1 MELFQ
6 HMFKKI
12 ISALKVNVCSGR
24 LLDQRK
30 QNFAARSRVILIIK
44 GRHRTAA
51 ACTCVGREITERLLP
66 SVYFVVRTRSMQDAI
81 WAELMWYRDLFQGGC
96 LCSADGARIY

>member
-1 MELFQ
+1 
-6 HMFKKI
+6 MFKKA
-12 ISALKVNVCSGR
+12 ISALKVNVCAGR

-30 QNFAARSRVILIIK
+30 QNFAAHSRVILIIK

-51 ACTCVGREITERLLP
+51 VCTCVGREITEQLLP
-66 SVYFVVRTRSMQDAI
+66 SVYFVVHTRSMQDAI
-81 WAELMWYRDLFQGGC
+81 CAELMWYRDLFQESC

>member
-6 HMFKKI
+6 RMFKKI

-30 QNFAARSRVILIIK
+30 QNFAARSRVILNIK
-44 GRHRTAA
+44 GRHGTAA
-51 ACTCVGREITERLLP
+51 ACTRVGREITEQLLP
-66 SVYFVVRTRSMQDAI
+66 SVYFVVGTRSMQDAI
-81 WAELMWYRDLFQGGC
+81 WAELMRYHDLFHGG
-96 LCSADGARIY
+96 